1 MLTASLSFLSLRCL
15 SIIEGHLGQ
24 RKYDEPLAA
33 VPPRTGACLLRGLVG
48 MAKEKSNFLL
58 KYKNKKRVARMF
70 DCLQV
75 DWEWALVAFKHLV
88 LH

>member
-1 MLTASLSFLSLRCL
+1 LLCL
-15 SIIEGHLGQ
+15 SEGHLGPI
-24 RKYDEPLAA
+24 KYDEPLTA
-33 VPPRTGACLLRGLVG
+33 VPLRTGGCLLRGLVG

-58 KYKNKKRVARMF
+58 KYKNKKRVVRMF